1 MRKYKLPTVPIVL
14 AIVLGPTAELEL
26 LYTLQLFK
34 GKMYTILTCFQYVL
48 FL

>member
-26 LYTLQLFK
+26 FHILLLFNIARIPQL
-34 GKMYTILTCFQYVL
+34 LR
-48 FL
+48 